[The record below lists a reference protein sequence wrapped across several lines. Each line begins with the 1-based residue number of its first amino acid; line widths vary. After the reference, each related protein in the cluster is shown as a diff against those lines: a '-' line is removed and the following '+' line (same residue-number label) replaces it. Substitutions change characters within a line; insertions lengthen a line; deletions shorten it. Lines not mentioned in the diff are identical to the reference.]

1 MSVLL
6 WFVGGLLAA
15 AVIVLSVR
23 LLRLHRV
30 LEQERQENRHLR
42 ELLFIGSRE
51 TESKL
56 GHLRRLR
63 HDLRRYLQTAEGP
76 TLPQELSSALNQPIS
91 PPGNWT
97 LSALVSLYQSQAQ
110 ALGIEA
116 DLCLPVEPDLDE
128 LLPDFCLILSNL
140 LENSLEALAREGG
153 GWLRAR
159 CTSSGGGYISLVVA
173 NSSATHLRRI
183 NRRYLSSKRGIRFG
197 TGLSTVQGI
206 VRRRGGRAEF
216 TADGQQF
223 RASIF
228 LPCSSPKDSPVC
240 ASSPRG
246 DSPLK

>member
-6 WFVGGLLAA
+6 WFVGVLLAA

-110 ALGIEA
+110 ALGIES

-197 TGLSTVQGI
+197 TGLSTVQGV

-216 TADGQQF
+216 TADGQ
-223 RASIF
+223 
-228 LPCSSPKDSPVC
+228 
-240 ASSPRG
+240 
-246 DSPLK
+246 

>member
-6 WFVGGLLAA
+6 WCVGGLLAA

-23 LLRLHRV
+23 LLRLHRA

-42 ELLFIGSRE
+42 KLLLLGSRE
-51 TESKL
+51 AETQL

-63 HDLRRYLQTAEGP
+63 HDLRRYLQTTEDL
-76 TLPQELSSALNQPIS
+76 TLPPELSSALNRPLS
-91 PPGNWT
+91 ATRNWP
-97 LSALVSLYQSQAQ
+97 LSALVSYYQNRAQ
-110 ALGIEA
+110 TLGIET
-116 DLCLPVEPDLDE
+116 DLCLLVEPDLEE
-128 LLPDFCLILSNL
+128 LLPDLCLILSNL

-159 CTSSGGGYISLVVA
+159 CTSSGGGYISLVVG
-173 NSSATHLRRI
+173 NSSTAHLSRV
-183 NRRYLSSKRGIRFG
+183 NGHYLSSKGGRRFG
-197 TGLSTVQGI
+197 TGLPTVRDI
-206 VRRRGGRAEF
+206 ASRHGGRAEF

-223 RASIF
+223 RASVF
-228 LPCSSPKDSPVC
+228 LPCAHPQDSPVC